1 MAAIST
7 LQAEGAPAE
16 TAPASY
22 KSLPNELKLGIL
34 LYTLTIDDP
43 TPSEAVRR
51 AGSLRLL
58 SKASS
63 DNFLQ
68 ACKDYVSATA
78 SPSIMIKCVHYKEA
92 PLLSPEEHE
101 LAVEQHIDR
110 MRELHGPCAMWDPEN
125 EFNPF
130 AETASH
136 PFVCSSPTCQRL
148 VADSQR
154 IGARSINNPGSS
166 TAISNLAALHTAFLE
181 GKKHNYIYIKPS
193 VAALLAREYRRDNQG
208 ARPSYLGAVSSLHKF
223 IEMATCGLSDAPRCW
238 RYCERTRKL
247 DMLDS
252 EDALPCTQ
260 TAQEE
265 GYSHRILD
273 LEKYRGT
280 SRDYPKAWGKAPEYR
295 HHVSVCCSGET
306 FDASLQP
313 TMRED
318 GTLQPACRVSNE
330 LGDRCECAACPV
342 RWRNDWPNDEAED
355 RDGEDDECSGEGA
368 EEGQEGVWAVD
379 EMVWV
384 GLI

>member
-7 LQAEGAPAE
+7 RKAES
-16 TAPASY
+16 APASY
-22 KSLPNELKLGIL
+22 KSLPNELKLEIL
-34 LYTLTIDDP
+34 LYTLTLDDP
-43 TPSEAVRR
+43 SPSEAVRR

-58 SKASS
+58 SKDSS

-68 ACKDYVSATA
+68 ACKDYVRATA
-78 SPSIMIKCVHYKEA
+78 SPSIITTCSHYKEA

-101 LAVEQHIDR
+101 LAATQHIDR

-136 PFVCSSPTCQRL
+136 PFVCSSSLCQRL
-148 VADSQR
+148 VADSQC

-166 TAISNLAALHTAFLE
+166 TAISNLAALHTAFLDGE
-181 GKKHNYIYIKPS
+181 KHNYIYITPS
-193 VAALLAREYRRDNQG
+193 VAALLAREYPQDNQG
-208 ARPSYLGAVSSLHKF
+208 ARPSYLGAISSLHKF
-223 IEMATCGLSDAPRCW
+223 IEMATCGFPDAPRYW

-247 DMLDS
+247 DLLDS
-252 EDALPCTQ
+252 EDASPCTQ

-280 SRDYPKAWGKAPEYR
+280 PRDYLKAFGQAPEYR
-295 HHVSVCCSGET
+295 HHVSVCCSSEI

-313 TMRED
+313 SLRED
-318 GTLQPACRVSNE
+318 GTLQACRVSNE

-342 RWRNDWPNDEAED
+342 TWRNDWPNDEAED
-355 RDGEDDECSGEGA
+355 YDGEDDECGG
-368 EEGQEGVWAVD
+368 
-379 EMVWV
+379 
-384 GLI
+384 